1 MEPIDQSQQ
10 GMPCLHLA
18 VIMENRLKNHYEIQ
32 INATYDWLDYK
43 IPTKLLCLALKPQ
56 PDYLNHKCDQ
66 HSHHASDIPE
76 IQTPKLFTICN

>member
-32 INATYDWLDYK
+32 INSTYDWLDYK
-43 IPTKLLCLALKPQ
+43 ILTKLLCLALKP
-56 PDYLNHKCDQ
+56 
-66 HSHHASDIPE
+66 
-76 IQTPKLFTICN
+76 TF